1 MVHTISTGIAV
12 TFAVPLLAVGA
23 REAAGAV
30 AGVAA
35 RDLLLAGAS
44 VEARIVRTS
53 HRAGFAVLPVE
64 ALRAGAGVS
73 VHQVLERRHR
83 ATQGQDRSVLPIRRE
98 HRERRRRG
106 RGDRPGHSLCSCRHS
121 CRGCCRTRWSRSH
134 R

>member
-1 MVHTISTGIAV
+1 MVHTISAGTAV
-12 TFAVPLLAVGA
+12 TFAEPLLAVGA

-35 RDLLLAGAS
+35 RDLLLTGAS

-73 VHQVLERRHR
+73 VHQVLEMRHR
-83 ATQGQDRSVLPIRRE
+83 ATQGQDCLAQVGRIRPS
-98 HRERRRRG
+98 
-106 RGDRPGHSLCSCRHS
+106 DSPG
-121 CRGCCRTRWSRSH
+121 T
-134 R
+134 